1 MFKKLLITTS
11 FILISFTS
19 FSQTKD
25 LAIAEIPTLTLSHR
39 SDQVA
44 VYPNPAK
51 NEINVSNQS
60 GLILKLTVF
69 NILGDELI
77 NQKVNDGLTD
87 INVSELP
94 AGTYIVAFAD
104 EHKVT
109 TQRLIIG

>member
-1 MFKKLLITTS
+1 MLKKILITAS
-11 FILISFTS
+11 FILVTLTS

-25 LAIAEIPTLTLSHR
+25 LAIAKIPELTLSHR

-44 VYPNPAK
+44 VYPNPA
-51 NEINVSNQS
+51 NSEISISNKS

-77 NQKVNDGLTD
+77 TQKITNGLTD
-87 INVSELP
+87 INVSNLP

-104 EHKVT
+104 EQKVT